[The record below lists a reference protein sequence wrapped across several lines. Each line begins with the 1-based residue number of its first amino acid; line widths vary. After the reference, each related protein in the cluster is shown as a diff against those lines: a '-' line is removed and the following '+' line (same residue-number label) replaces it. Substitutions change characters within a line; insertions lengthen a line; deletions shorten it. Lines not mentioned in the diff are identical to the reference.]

1 MSYKVVFMRKS
12 AAARAVALT
21 KNRDQFALRALLF
34 SGLFVLVITAFAT
47 SAIAQTFR
55 FSSITVEG
63 NNRIE
68 YGTVLTR
75 AGLAENQGYSAAEL
89 NDAYQALI
97 GSGLFESVEIEPN
110 GARLNIVVVER
121 PTINRI
127 TFEGNSRINTDDL
140 RALVTSEQGRVF
152 NPLKVEQDAAAITAA
167 YSAKGRVAAT
177 ISPKIIRQSDNRV
190 DLVFEI
196 IEGGI
201 VEIERLSFVGNSD
214 FSDTR
219 LRRVLETKQAGV
231 FRFLVQKDTFVAD
244 RIAFD
249 RRVLTDF
256 YQSRGYVDF
265 RILDVEAEL
274 TRDRGSYFLTFLVE
288 EGQQYNFGDITV
300 RSEYPNVE
308 ADDFSSALR
317 IRAGDTYS
325 PTDIDND
332 IARLEI
338 LATDKE
344 LDFLRVEPVVNRNA
358 ENLTLDIEFVLK
370 RGARVFIERIDIEGN
385 TATLDKVV
393 RRQFDAVEGN
403 PFNPREIREAANR
416 IRALRFFSYD
426 DVSARTGSADDKMV
440 IDVTLQERPT
450 GNVSFGGNYNTATG
464 LSAIASYTETNFL
477 GRGQALDF
485 SYSRGE
491 SNSRFSLDF
500 AEPAFMGRDAR
511 LGLSLG
517 NYVTDNEN
525 ALYDTAILSFS
536 PSLGFKIADDA
547 RLNLRYRLAQE
558 DLTDVDAGA
567 SQVVIDEAALGKLTT
582 SAFGYALTYD
592 NRSNGLNPDAGLR
605 IRLDQ
610 EYAGPGSD
618 NNYIKTS
625 GLATAQT
632 TVLDD
637 RVTLKATVEGGLLSY
652 ISGNSRVTDRYFMG
666 SQVMRG
672 FAPNGIGP
680 RDDTTGDALG
690 GNRFAVA
697 RLEAL
702 FPIGLPEEYGISGG
716 LFYDAGSLW
725 DIGITPPVGT
735 TVNHN
740 DFALRQVVGA
750 SLFWTTPIGP
760 LRFNWTETISKETGD
775 IDQGFE
781 LTVST
786 EF

>member
-12 AAARAVALT
+12 AAARAIALP
-21 KNRDQFALRALLF
+21 KNRDQSTLRVLLLT
-34 SGLFVLVITAFAT
+34 GLFLVVFAAMT
-47 SAIAQTFR
+47 SSALAQSFR

-97 GSGLFESVEIEPN
+97 GSGLFESVEIEPK

-140 RALVTSEQGRVF
+140 RVLVTSQQGRVF
-152 NPLKVEQDAAAITAA
+152 NPLKVEQDAAAITEA
-167 YSAKGRVAAT
+167 YSVKGRIAAT
-177 ISPKIIRQSDNRV
+177 ITPKIIRQSDNRV

-196 IEGGI
+196 VEGGV
-201 VEIERLSFVGNSD
+201 VEVERLSFVGNSE

-219 LRRVLETKQAGV
+219 LRRVLETKQAGLL
-231 FRFLVQKDTFVAD
+231 RFFVQKDTFVAD

-265 RILDVEAEL
+265 QIQDVEAEL

-288 EGQQYNFGDITV
+288 EGQQYEFGAVTV
-300 RSEYPNVE
+300 RSEYPDVLDDVFSNV
-308 ADDFSSALR
+308 LR
-317 IRAGDTYS
+317 VRSGDTYS
-325 PTDIDND
+325 PTSIDND
-332 IARLEI
+332 VARLEI

-344 LDFLRVEPVVNRNA
+344 LDFLRVEPVVNRNP
-358 ENLTLDIEFVLK
+358 ENRTLDIEFVLK
-370 RGARVFIERIDIEGN
+370 RGERVFIERIDIEGN
-385 TATLDKVV
+385 TATLDKVI
-393 RRQFDAVEGN
+393 RRQFDAVEGD

-426 DVSARTGSADDKMV
+426 DISAQTGSAEDKMIIGV
-440 IDVTLQERPT
+440 SLQERPT

-464 LSAIASYTETNFL
+464 ISAIASYTETNFL

-491 SNSRFSLDF
+491 SNNRFSLDF
-500 AEPAFMGRDAR
+500 TEPAFLGRDAS

-517 NYVTDNEN
+517 RYVTDNEN
-525 ALYDTAILSFS
+525 ALYDTAIISFS
-536 PSLGFKIADDA
+536 PSLGFSIAEDV

-558 DLTDVDAGA
+558 DLTDVDGA
-567 SQVVIDEAALGKLTT
+567 SQIVINEEALGKLTT
-582 SAFGYALTYD
+582 SAFGYALSYD
-592 NRSNGLNPDAGLR
+592 NRSNGLNPDAGIR

-610 EYAGPGSD
+610 EYGGPGSD
-618 NNYIKTS
+618 NNYLKTS
-625 GLATAQT
+625 ALATAQT
-632 TVLDD
+632 TALDD
-637 RVTLKATVEGGLLSY
+637 RLTLKATVEGGLLAY
-652 ISGNSRVTDRYFMG
+652 VSGNSRVTDRYFMG
-666 SQVMRG
+666 SQIMRG
-672 FAPNGIGP
+672 FAPSGIGP
-680 RDDTTGDALG
+680 RDDSTGDALG
-690 GNRFAVA
+690 GNRYAVA

-716 LFYDAGSLW
+716 VFYDAGSLW
-725 DIGITPPVGT
+725 DVGVTPPLGT
-735 TVNHN
+735 KVNNN
-740 DFALRQVVGA
+740 DFALRQVIGA
-750 SLFWTTPIGP
+750 SIFWTTPIGP